1 MNRVPSPAPRSD
13 APSTRPPAPQPPS
26 ADPAAAVSITAA
38 QPDPVITQAKRDLDR
53 GLVDT
58 DMHGIAG
65 LDARRRACLVP
76 GPGGRAPELN
86 AAPNPTDPASAQ
98 LPSVTIKRGRLS
110 RARYP

>member
-1 MNRVPSPAPRSD
+1 MNRVPSPAPRTD
-13 APSTRPPAPQPPS
+13 TPTTRLRNQQPLA
-26 ADPAAAVSITAA
+26 ADPAATVSTTAA
-38 QPDPVITQAKRDLDR
+38 QPDPLMSQAKRDLDR

-76 GPGGRAPELN
+76 GPGGRAPELD
-86 AAPNPTDPASAQ
+86 AAPNPTDPASAK